1 MGRCAATLS
10 AHHRP
15 QLAAQ
20 CSLQHLGGWGAMSQA
35 ARVALPIVLTRPG
48 GAGRGKLF
56 VLFLTA
62 FHGGR
67 AGRARPTTSRCQL
80 VCVSGK
86 MRQGGAAHTLAWSA
100 WFV

>member
-1 MGRCAATLS
+1 
-10 AHHRP
+10 
-15 QLAAQ
+15 
-20 CSLQHLGGWGAMSQA
+20 MSQA

-86 MRQGGAAHTLAWSA
+86 MRQGGGRPYISVECLVCVSKLRAHL
-100 WFV
+100 